1 MNVRG
6 IARHRVRAVKEIDSK
21 SIVVKLAGSS
31 PVGVVFLFTHD
42 QLPVPTVVPT
52 CSSGSRGAGFGEV
65 QKLLLNHSFI
75 IYHYSTSI
83 QCHIHSFESPSVVNH
98 PE

>member
-1 MNVRG
+1 
-6 IARHRVRAVKEIDSK
+6 
-21 SIVVKLAGSS
+21 
-31 PVGVVFLFTHD
+31 
-42 QLPVPTVVPT
+42 VPT